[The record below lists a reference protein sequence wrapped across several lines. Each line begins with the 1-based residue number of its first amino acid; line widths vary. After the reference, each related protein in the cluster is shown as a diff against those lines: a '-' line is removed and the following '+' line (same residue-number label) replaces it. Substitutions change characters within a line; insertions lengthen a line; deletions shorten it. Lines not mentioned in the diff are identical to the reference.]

1 MIKSDN
7 KLLKSCE
14 RRYDQTSLLDSRE
27 FKGDLLD
34 AAIQVRQAQLALQD
48 ALFVLE
54 MHLEEVID
62 RDEGGRC

>member
-27 FKGDLLD
+27 FKGDLLA
-34 AAIQVRQAQLALQD
+34 AAIKVRQAQSALTD
-48 ALFVLE
+48 ALFVFE
-54 MHLEEVID
+54 MHLEEALD
-62 RDEGGRC
+62 RDERERC